1 MILYVIVLF
10 SVRNCWNCEC
20 LCSHSTSRKP
30 VEDVEA
36 STSLH
41 PQQNSRSLAW
51 VVFFCK
57 AMDTQN
63 SKPWPSWYPR
73 KVKKHVPALIGCTR
87 FLTRRR
93 DGPGWWF
100 GLFGISFGEK
110 ILNLQSVLEGP
121 GAEAFLLS
129 NPLKTTK
136 NNQRHLNLQ
145 MPEDKLPDLSFFG
158 GLARTRFH
166 RMSNPF
172 KFKFSFRG
180 SVYAE
185 DTYADA
191 DDTEGTPNRP
201 ASLRKETD
209 ASRHA

>member
-1 MILYVIVLF
+1 MKKT
-10 SVRNCWNCEC
+10 
-20 LCSHSTSRKP
+20 CSQTDR
-30 VEDVEA
+30 
-36 STSLH
+36 LH
-41 PQQNSRSLAW
+41 TVSDA
-51 VVFFCK
+51 
-57 AMDTQN
+57 
-63 SKPWPSWYPR
+63 PSGR
-73 KVKKHVPALIGCTR
+73 TR
-87 FLTRRR
+87 VTR
-93 DGPGWWF
+93 GWF

-121 GAEAFLLS
+121 GAEAFLLA
-129 NPLKTTK
+129 NPFETTK

-209 ASRHA
+209 ASRHAWQMILGSQFRDSEWMS